1 MGKEKFIK
9 NGKKFGEFKTFGQY
23 ILEGRDEKG
32 LSRLSLIEL
41 IIDKGQQVDERT
53 VKNWERDAE
62 YPDITMIYIL
72 AEILEIHP
80 NDLLEAK
87 QFMFEAGLN
96 SIDMLTMRVIG
107 SIIDTSIWKVHC
119 FLNVF
124 KWAILISA
132 IKIAWKGS
140 AYVPIWFTIVFY
152 IVFIFLSILAAR
164 NNFDGV

>member
-1 MGKEKFIK
+1 MSKKRDFEPH
-9 NGKKFGEFKTFGQY
+9 KKFGEFKTFGEY
-23 ILEGRDEKG
+23 ILEGRDKKG
-32 LSRLSLIEL
+32 LSRLSLVEKIIE
-41 IIDKGQQVDERT
+41 KGQQVDERT
-53 VKNWERDAE
+53 VNLWEKDAR
-62 YPDITMIYIL
+62 YPDITMIYVL
-72 AEILEIHP
+72 SEILEIHP
-80 NDLLEAK
+80 NDLIEAK
-87 QFMFEAGLN
+87 QFMYEAGLN
-96 SIDMLTMRVIG
+96 SIDMIAMRAIFGTVN
-107 SIIDTSIWKVHC
+107 TTIWKIHC